1 MTDRITPEQRSRI
14 MSRIRAKGTKP
25 EMAVRRMV
33 HAMGYRYRLH
43 RRDLPGTPDLVFA
56 GRRKVVFVHGCFW
69 HQHDD
74 PGMQERDPAEFQG
87 RTSGIRSCARNV
99 ERDRTNQAKLK
110 EMGWSVLVIWEC
122 ELERGTHVAER
133 ITEFLESTCE
143 PCEPAPRDELPQ
155 LTR

>member
-1 MTDRITPEQRSRI
+1 MADRITPEQRSRT

-25 EMAVRRMV
+25 EMAVRKMV

-74 PGMQERDPAEFQG
+74 PECRNATLPSSRTEFWHPKL
-87 RTSGIRSCARNV
+87 RRNV
-99 ERDRTNQAKLK
+99 ERDRDNQARLK
-110 EMGWSVLVIWEC
+110 EMGWSFLIIWEC
-122 ELERGTHVAER
+122 ELGRGTHVAER
-133 ITEFLESTCE
+133 ITDFLEST
-143 PCEPAPRDELPQ
+143 
-155 LTR
+155 